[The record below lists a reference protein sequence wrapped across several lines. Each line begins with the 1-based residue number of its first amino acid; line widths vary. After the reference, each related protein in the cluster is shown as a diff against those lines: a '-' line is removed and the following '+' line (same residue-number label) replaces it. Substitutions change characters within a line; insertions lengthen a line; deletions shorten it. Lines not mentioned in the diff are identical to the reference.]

1 MAGADPEAMRKLI
14 TLTLAVLLV
23 GLFAAVVFAAVE
35 TGDDS
40 SSTVGTTETSPTTE
54 TTETTTTDD
63 DGTADRGRDRDRDR
77 GDRREDDAPA
87 GGVDVSGPCDEAEHA
102 NDPRCGGTTAPAPA
116 QPQGGVDISGPC
128 DEAEHANDPRCT
140 GVTPRVEDDDAPGHD
155 RGDDHGDDRD
165 EGERHDNSGPGNGD
179 DDAEE
184 HDNSGPGNGDDDS
197 RGDDDH
203 SGHGRR

>member
-1 MAGADPEAMRKLI
+1 MRKLI

-23 GLFAAVVFAAVE
+23 GLFAAVVFAAVDP
-35 TGDDS
+35 GDDS

-102 NDPRCGGTTAPAPA
+102 NDPRCTGG
-116 QPQGGVDISGPC
+116 
-128 DEAEHANDPRCT
+128 
-140 GVTPRVEDDDAPGHD
+140 TPRVEDDQRHD
-155 RGDDHGDDRD
+155 RHGGDVGDDHGD
-165 EGERHDNSGPGNGD
+165 HDNSGPGSFEDNSGHGGGD
-179 DDAEE
+179 DD
-184 HDNSGPGNGDDDS
+184 
-197 RGDDDH
+197 
-203 SGHGRR
+203 

>member
-102 NDPRCGGTTAPAPA
+102 NDPRCGG
-116 QPQGGVDISGPC
+116 
-128 DEAEHANDPRCT
+128 
-140 GVTPRVEDDDAPGHD
+140 VTPRVGDDDARGHD
-155 RGDDHGDDRD
+155 RGDDHRDDRD

-197 RGDDDH
+197 RDGDDH
-203 SGHGRR
+203 SGHGGGGDDD

>member
-1 MAGADPEAMRKLI
+1 MRKLI

-35 TGDDS
+35 AGDDS

-77 GDRREDDAPA
+77 DRGDRREDEAPT
-87 GGVDVSGPCDEAEHA
+87 GGFDV
-102 NDPRCGGTTAPAPA
+102 
-116 QPQGGVDISGPC
+116 SGPC

-140 GVTPRVEDDDAPGHD
+140 GVVPRVEDDDARGHD
-155 RGDDHGDDRD
+155 RGDDHGGDR
-165 EGERHDNSGPGNGD
+165 EDNSGPGNGD
-179 DDAEE
+179 DD
-184 HDNSGPGNGDDDS
+184 
-197 RGDDDH
+197 
-203 SGHGRR
+203 